1 MKIVLSGYGRMGR
14 MVEEVAAER
23 GHEIIGRMDI
33 GNLEEWAGLPAA
45 DVVIDF
51 SNPAMQ
57 QYVNEYIRRTGAA
70 LISGTTGYQAKQM
83 EEMKSLAEYAPVL
96 YSANYSLGVAL
107 FRYLLE
113 QIPEEIKAGFDIEIL
128 EKHHNKKVD
137 APSGTAKMLLAAV
150 DPEHTKKVVSGRDG
164 ICGART
170 SDEIGVMALRGGT
183 VAGEHTV
190 YFFGQ
195 DETLEITH
203 RAASRRIFA
212 AGAVHAAEA
221 LAGRDKGWYQLDEIL
236 FGNKH

>member
-70 LISGTTGYQAKQM
+70 LISGTTGYQAEQM
-83 EEMKSLAEYAPVL
+83 EEMKNLAEYAPVL
-96 YSANYSLGVAL
+96 YSANYSLGVAV

-150 DPEHTKKVVSGRDG
+150 DPEHTKKVVSGRNG

-170 SDEIGVMALRGGT
+170 TEEIGVMALRGGT

>member
-1 MKIVLSGYGRMGR
+1 MGR

-70 LISGTTGYQAKQM
+70 LISGTTGYQAEQM

-96 YSANYSLGVAL
+96 YSANYSLGVAV

>member
-70 LISGTTGYQAKQM
+70 LISGTTGYQAEQM

-96 YSANYSLGVAL
+96 YSANYSLGVAV

-137 APSGTAKMLLAAV
+137 APSGTAKMWIRNTRKRLFPA
-150 DPEHTKKVVSGRDG
+150 
-164 ICGART
+164 
-170 SDEIGVMALRGGT
+170 GT
-183 VAGEHTV
+183 ASAGQEP
-190 YFFGQ
+190 
-195 DETLEITH
+195 
-203 RAASRRIFA
+203 RKRSA
-212 AGAVHAAEA
+212 
-221 LAGRDKGWYQLDEIL
+221 
-236 FGNKH
+236 